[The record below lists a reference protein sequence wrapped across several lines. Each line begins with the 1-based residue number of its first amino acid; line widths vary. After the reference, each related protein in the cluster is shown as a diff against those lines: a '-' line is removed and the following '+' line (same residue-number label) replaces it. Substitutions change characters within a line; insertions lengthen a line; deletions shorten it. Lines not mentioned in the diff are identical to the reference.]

1 MATIINPEIK
11 TILQNEPTFA
21 GLEYEALRQL
31 GLEHIGNLSG
41 RIWTDH
47 NVHDPGIT
55 TLEMLCYALL
65 DLGYRTKLP
74 IGQILA
80 PNPEEPDS
88 LPQFFSPAQI
98 LSSEPTTIL
107 DYRRLL
113 LDIPGVKNA
122 WLEVVREEEIEVVI
136 SDPNEEGNTVC
147 TTSLN
152 GLYRIIL
159 QLETAESEAEASIL
173 TQIRQTLL
181 SHRNLGEDF
190 INLDCPV
197 ILQECPIALSSQ
209 IEIDDTADPATVF
222 RDIVEELNQYFCP
235 QLHYYT
241 LGELLAKG
249 KQIEEIYAGR
259 PYTTDSFGFI
269 DPEELLSIRQ
279 QKEIHFSDLYSLIL
293 KVDGVKRIRDIK
305 SLKNLVKVNSPDGV
319 DCQDETTWLLHLPEN
334 TYPIFDLEKSD
345 VILFRKKES
354 YTGRS
359 LQESKIFRQ
368 ALNDRQKVRY
378 HSAYPNLD
386 LETAKDTY
394 REDLSDYYS
403 IQHEFPKVYGI
414 GSDGLGPTA
423 DAERQAK
430 ALQFKGYLLFFER
443 LLADFLSQLG
453 SIKSYFALIPES
465 ERPQAYQQTYFAQS
479 LDSVPQIEK
488 LNRLSGY
495 AQQYDWTVG
504 KGIARLV
511 HKTDLLGI
519 AAAAPLDHEPEIPA
533 FTFEHLESRTIAIQN
548 IKTAFQANQDI
559 HIVIAV
565 NEFGEGFRFGIYF
578 DAYEYAWLSEQNY
591 ATESEARNAAT
602 LMGTQLAWPDSLR
615 LLSEPCHLA
624 ASEGEIKNLYSIQW
638 VYAPPEELSY
648 LQLLMESPRQYQGR
662 RHQFLDHL
670 LARFAEQFT
679 DYSLQMYAMFGT
691 NQQTDT
697 QLLEVKSQY
706 LSRFDRL
713 SHDRAHAFDYGQN
726 AWGADNL
733 SGLEANLA
741 ARLGI
746 NWESRQSL
754 CPFIP
759 VEFETEYELK
769 LRANAATECL
779 YATRK
784 YTDPQLAYQDLQASI
799 VALRQGGQLQIG
811 DGIEHSNM
819 QISLDFAGGKLLSH
833 ELFQD
838 SLTQQLQLLTWD
850 QQFREAAKAENT
862 AITRYAYRLKLKD
875 ILGEMLLEDKDSTD
889 SEAQTWLAETDFIKT
904 YQDLTN
910 QKPDQNI
917 KLIPYPGNE
926 QAHLY
931 FDLKQLDQ
939 YLSLDTARYRWQIR
953 FNDQVILTSEQSF
966 TDQTSA
972 EQAILTLLASSPD
985 KLSVVEKDGQFALY
999 IKGKSCAYSML
1010 GEGEQAT
1017 ILLDWLKQFQS
1028 GQQYVKRVDQAFRWQ
1043 LIDPEAEKELLL
1055 EAPTLFA
1062 DKSWL
1067 ERSWSQFKASGTT
1080 AANYKFETLPDG
1092 KFRVEL
1098 KNPRGEVI
1106 ARSPQEGIKAESE
1119 KSLLTRLQ
1127 KLFQRKT
1134 NSQIISVNE
1143 AYAFQL
1149 ADDQGNISLQSFRLY
1164 LKATEAWET
1173 LIRLPKLANT
1183 AKNFVMS
1190 GDEANLNYSFFLQD
1204 AKGAIIAI
1212 HPNTYEEASVSKA
1225 QVKIT
1230 KALLKAFQVPYQ
1242 TQAEYRFLFTLSQ
1255 GLKLA
1260 GSKWYPSPQRA
1271 RAEGKKKLSSLAH
1284 PDFTQ
1289 QNLILEQGY
1298 ACVVLKQN
1306 DHEIARSQGENT
1318 ATELKA
1324 SLQAWDQQLQQ
1335 TALRVD
1341 IHANPD
1347 QWQFRYYW
1355 PKAMQSWE
1363 LLLKSGQG
1371 YDTELAAQTAYVDF
1385 VRGLPG
1391 FTIAA
1396 AQDNLSFTV
1405 SDKETLWAQTEIFDS
1420 PEARTEAL
1428 NWLSTQ
1434 SRDTAA
1440 ILALEQVSMDE
1451 NGDLP
1456 ASLNA
1461 NIFQTPLSREGVFGY
1476 QVIKKESPLAVLQWP
1491 DARANCTDEECTNH
1505 WSSAL
1510 NAEIFPDIIR
1520 DGEAYRLING
1530 LFHYEIAWESEGE
1543 AQVYLVSEKGYA
1555 SAAEAVTALTE
1566 NYIQIL
1572 YLACDSA
1579 NYAPSLEDR
1588 NGRIVFGE
1596 PKEADCPQDF
1606 AQGILA
1612 FVPSDTVAVLGATIE
1627 DAVSFLTAAAERFP
1641 LKQQE
1646 NICVDGEVV
1655 LAETTTFYFR
1665 LALNDGQG
1673 NPYYWQSYQNYQSP
1687 EGVLDAWCEF
1697 LAWKDYREG
1706 YHCFEDWTEQLT
1718 CEWEARSKVQTE
1730 AFPTRGEDTDP
1741 KSVPSY
1747 CAIYEVLLESSVRHG
1762 DIDQVWHAGPSEN
1775 SNYSRKL
1782 GVATLGRYGGIK
1794 TNYLIYWDY
1803 TLNSYRVSVGT
1814 DGHQLVEHPESFQQ
1828 PEDRDQRLQW
1838 LVQNPAYT
1846 QLSYDLLNS
1855 PSDIY
1860 QNESVI
1866 ISAETLGNYRFYI
1879 YAADGDSSRLAWRS
1893 RKPYSAVDYGSDEEA
1908 KKQALLDYN
1917 SFCQIRQQAI
1927 QSNWG
1932 DHSIV
1937 KATQDS
1943 DCGPY
1948 RIVGLIAGQ
1957 EVANYPM
1964 TLDTFE
1970 AATQLVEQ
1978 AYACL
1983 NAEGFHLMEH
1993 ILFRPRTTSRLDDCL
2008 SGLHGFEAIK
2018 GCEVSHIPDLEPG
2031 ECECIPANI
2040 GEPNNPEEPNDTDK
2054 YVPLLD
2060 PLSFW
2065 GTLVLPKWS
2074 YRYQFENFRELLL
2087 DELNAY
2093 APAHMA
2099 FKICWLPPQQMCE
2112 FEADYRLWLKAL
2124 KQTKVCG
2131 TDQADSSM
2139 RALDECTRAFLEKK
2153 YCKEPTDEE
2162 RQLEDGSGGFEE
2174 IPDEQFPS
2182 MQTRSLGPAP
2192 QRAAA
2197 KPVSKPKA
2205 KAKPKKETKAKA
2217 KTKPKKE
2224 AKAKPKA
2231 KVQAETPVLS
2241 KREKTRLIR
2250 QRLATHQAFLKG
2262 IENKNVLKSGSYKR
2276 LEVLFS
2282 SLASPTEI
2290 KAFVDFLFQYPLKKK
2305 TSKSYPDYLPLLYQA
2320 ISFGLDQ
2327 SLIAPSAQSLAE
2339 WPAIIKLLKAQ
2350 KVDLKALKSVW
2361 NPQEMKP
2368 LVEAERLN
2376 SLEALMKK

>member
-11 TILQNEPTFA
+11 TILQNEPTFT

-80 PNPEEPDS
+80 PNPEEPDA

-122 WLEVVREEEIEVVI
+122 WLEVVRDEEIEVAI
-136 SDPNEEGNTVC
+136 PNPNGENSIC
-147 TTSLN
+147 TTPLN

-159 QLETAESEAEASIL
+159 QLETADPEAETNIL
-173 TQIRQTLL
+173 THVRQALL
-181 SHRNLGEDF
+181 AHRNLGEDF
-190 INLDCPV
+190 LNLDCPT

-209 IEIDDTADPATVF
+209 IEIEDTADPATVF
-222 RDIVEELNQYFCP
+222 RDIVEQLNQYFCP

-249 KQIEEIYAGR
+249 KHIEEIYAGR
-259 PYTTDSFGFI
+259 PYTTDSFGFV

-293 KVDGVKRIRDIK
+293 EVEGVKRIRDLN
-305 SLKNLVKVNSPDGV
+305 SLKSLVKVNSPDDV
-319 DCQDETTWLLHLPEN
+319 DCQDENIWLLHLPEN
-334 TYPIFDLEKSD
+334 EYPIFDLENSE
-345 VILFRKKES
+345 ITLFRKKET
-354 YTGRS
+354 YTGSS

-386 LETAKDTY
+386 LEAAKETY

-423 DAERQAK
+423 SAERRAK

-465 ERPQAYQQTYFAQS
+465 ERPQAYQQTYFAQN
-479 LDSVPQIEK
+479 LDSVPQIEA

-495 AQQYDWTVG
+495 AQQYDWTTG

-511 HKTDLLGI
+511 HKVDLLGI

-548 IKTAFQANQDI
+548 VKTAFQANQDI

-591 ATESEARNAAT
+591 ATEADARNAAT

-615 LLSEPCHLA
+615 LLSEPCHVA
-624 ASEGEIKNLYSIQW
+624 AEAGENKNLYSIQW
-638 VYAPPEELSY
+638 IYAPPEELSY

-706 LSRFDRL
+706 LSQFDRL

-726 AWGADNL
+726 AWGTDNI

-746 NWESRQSL
+746 NWDTRQSL

-769 LRANAATECL
+769 LRPNAATEWL

-784 YTDPQLAYQDLQASI
+784 YTDPKLAYQDLQASI
-799 VALRQGGQLQIG
+799 AALRQGGQLKIG
-811 DGIEHSNM
+811 DGIEQSNM

-833 ELFQD
+833 EFFQD

-850 QQFREAAKAENT
+850 QQFREAATVENT
-862 AITRYAYRLKLKD
+862 AITRYAYRLQLKN
-875 ILGEMLLEDKDSTD
+875 ILGEMLLEDKESTD
-889 SEAQTWLAETDFIKT
+889 NKAQTWLAESKFIKA

-917 KLIPYPGNE
+917 KLIPYPSNE
-926 QAHLY
+926 QDHLY
-931 FDLKQLDQ
+931 LDLKQLDKN
-939 YLSLDTARYRWQIR
+939 LSLDAPRYRWQIR
-953 FNDQVILTSEQSF
+953 FNDQAVLASEQSF
-966 TDQTSA
+966 TDKASA

-999 IKGKSCAYSML
+999 FKSKSCAFSML
-1010 GEGEQAT
+1010 GEGGEAT

-1043 LIDPEAEKELLL
+1043 LIDPEADKELLL
-1055 EAPTLFA
+1055 EAPTLLA
-1062 DKSWL
+1062 NKNRL
-1067 ERSWSQFKASGTT
+1067 ERSWTLFKASGAT
-1080 AANYKFETLPDG
+1080 ASNYSFEALSDG
-1092 KFRVEL
+1092 KWRVEL
-1098 KNPRGEVI
+1098 KSAKGEVI
-1106 ARSPQEGIKAESE
+1106 ARSPQEGIKAVNE
-1119 KSLLTRLQ
+1119 KSLLKRLQ

-1134 NSQIISVNE
+1134 NSQILSVDE
-1143 AYAFQL
+1143 AYAFQI

-1164 LKATEAWET
+1164 LKATEAWEA

-1190 GDEANLNYSFFLQD
+1190 GDEANLNYSFFLLD
-1204 AKGAIIAI
+1204 AKAAIFAI
-1212 HPNTYEEASVSKA
+1212 HPHIYEEASLSKA
-1225 QVKIT
+1225 QVKIAKT
-1230 KALLKAFQVPYQ
+1230 LLKTFQLPYQ
-1242 TQAEYRFLFTLSQ
+1242 TQAEYRFLFTLQ
-1255 GLKLA
+1255 QDLILA
-1260 GSKWYPSPQRA
+1260 GSNWYPTTQKTRT
-1271 RAEGKKKLSSLAH
+1271 EGKKHLSSLAH
-1284 PDFTQ
+1284 PDFAQ
-1289 QNLILEQGY
+1289 QNVILEKGH

-1306 DHEIARSQGENT
+1306 DLEIARSQGENT
-1318 ATELKA
+1318 SAELKA

-1341 IHANPD
+1341 IHAKPD
-1347 QWQFRYYW
+1347 QWQFLYYW

-1363 LLLKSGQG
+1363 LLLKSVQG
-1371 YDTELAAQTAYVDF
+1371 YDSDLAAQTAYVDF
-1385 VRGLPG
+1385 VQRLPDL
-1391 FTIAA
+1391 TIVEEQANVSLTVW
-1396 AQDNLSFTV
+1396 DNTTQLG
-1405 SDKETLWAQTEIFDS
+1405 QTEVFDTA
-1420 PEARTEAL
+1420 EARTEVL
-1428 NWLSTQ
+1428 NWLNTHRQ
-1434 SRDTAA
+1434 DTAS
-1440 ILALEQVSMDE
+1440 IRSLEQVQLDE
-1451 NGDLP
+1451 NGNLP
-1456 ASLNA
+1456 DTLNA
-1461 NIFQTPLSREGVFGY
+1461 NIYQTPLSREGVFGY
-1476 QVIKKESPLAVLQWP
+1476 QVIKKESPLAVLQLSGETT
-1491 DARANCTDEECTNH
+1491 NCTDEDCANH
-1505 WSSAL
+1505 WNTAL
-1510 NAEIFPDIIR
+1510 KAEIFPDIIR
-1520 DGEAYRLING
+1520 DGEAYRLLNG
-1530 LFHYEIAWESEGE
+1530 LFHFEIAWESEGVV
-1543 AQVYLVSEKGYA
+1543 QVYFVSEKGYA
-1555 SAAEAVTALTE
+1555 SAVEAVTALNE

-1572 YLACDSA
+1572 QLACDAA
-1579 NYAPSLEDR
+1579 NYASSLEDR

-1596 PKEADCPQDF
+1596 PIEADCPQDF
-1606 AQGILA
+1606 AQGIMA
-1612 FVPSDTVAVLGATIE
+1612 FVPTDTLTALGGTIE
-1627 DAVSFLTAAAERFP
+1627 LAVAFLTTAAERFP
-1641 LKQQE
+1641 LKLQD

-1655 LAETTTFYFR
+1655 LAETDAFYFR
-1665 LALNDGQG
+1665 LALSDEQG
-1673 NPYYWQSYQNYQSP
+1673 NPYYWQSYQHYQTS
-1687 EGVLDAWCEF
+1687 ESVLDAWCEF

-1706 YHCFEDWTEQLT
+1706 YHCFEDWSEQLT
-1718 CEWEARSKVQTE
+1718 CEWQARSKGGDE
-1730 AFPTRGEDTDP
+1730 SFPTRGEDTDP
-1741 KSVPSY
+1741 KSVASY

-1775 SNYSRKL
+1775 TLYSGKL

-1794 TNYLIYWDY
+1794 SNYLIYWDY
-1803 TLNSYRVSVGT
+1803 TLNSYKVLVGT

-1838 LVQNPAYT
+1838 LVQIPTYT
-1846 QLSYDLLNS
+1846 QLSYDLLS
-1855 PSDIY
+1855 SQSGTY

-1866 ISAETLGNYRFYI
+1866 ISAETPGNYRFYI
-1879 YAADGDSSRLAWRS
+1879 YALEGNSSRLVWRS
-1893 RKPYSAVDYGSDEEA
+1893 RKRYSTLEYGGDKEA
-1908 KKQALLDYN
+1908 KNQALLDYN
-1917 SFCQIRQQAI
+1917 LFCQTWQQADPT
-1927 QSNWG
+1927 NWG
-1932 DHSIV
+1932 GHTIV

-1948 RIVGLIAGQ
+1948 RIVGLMTGQ

-1964 TLDTFE
+1964 MLDTFE

-1978 AYACL
+1978 AYGCL
-1983 NAEGFHLMEH
+1983 NSEGFHLLEH
-1993 ILFRPRTTSRLDDCL
+1993 ILFRPRTTGQLDGCL
-2008 SGLHGFEAIK
+2008 SSLHGFEAIK
-2018 GCEVSHIPDLEPG
+2018 GCDVSHKPDLQPG
-2031 ECECIPANI
+2031 ECEPIST
-2040 GEPNNPEEPNDTDK
+2040 GEPNNPEEPIDTDK

-2074 YRYQFENFRELLL
+2074 YRYQFENFQELLL

-2124 KQTKVCG
+2124 KQTKVCKAVAG
-2131 TDQADSSM
+2131 QSDASM
-2139 RALDECTRAFLEKK
+2139 RLFDDCTTAFLEKK
-2153 YCKEPTDEE
+2153 YCKEPSESE
-2162 RQLEDGSGGFEE
+2162 RQIEDGSGGFEI
-2174 IPDEQFPS
+2174 IPDEQFPT
-2182 MQTRSLGPAP
+2182 MQTRSLGSAI
-2192 QRAAA
+2192 QKTAS
-2197 KPVSKPKA
+2197 KPVSKPKP
-2205 KAKPKKETKAKA
+2205 KAKPKKEVKPKSPKATKAK
-2217 KTKPKKE
+2217 PK
-2224 AKAKPKA
+2224 AKA
-2231 KVQAETPVLS
+2231 KVQAETPALS

-2276 LEVLFS
+2276 LAVLFS
-2282 SLASPTEI
+2282 SLGTPTEI
-2290 KAFVDFLFQYPLKKK
+2290 KAFADFLFQYPLKNKA
-2305 TSKSYPDYLPLLYQA
+2305 TKSYPDYLPLLYQA
-2320 ISFGLDQ
+2320 ICFGLDQ
-2327 SLIAPSAQSLAE
+2327 SLIAPSAQSLGE
-2339 WPAIIKLLKAQ
+2339 WPGIIKLLKAQ
-2350 KVDLKALKSVW
+2350 KVDLKALRSVW
-2361 NPQEMKP
+2361 NPPEVKL
-2368 LVEAERLN
+2368 LVEAERLY
-2376 SLEALMKK
+2376 SLEALLKK